1 MATKDG
7 WLPLHCTCDNVC
19 FYKEPLNVIQFL
31 VEQWPEAV
39 KKSTVNGSLP
49 LHYACS
55 NKAPLEVI
63 QYLVEQWQEAVK
75 KINTS
80 GLTPLNQE
88 TRPEVVAWLQDVES
102 GRIAFAVPLKQ
113 PPTSTPSKPEPEPK
127 FEHDIASKLTML
139 DCYDSLVFLFTQIA
153 YMRDLDSLVL
163 CAVYRVVVCEFLSHV
178 HCCLCR
184 FLCLPE
190 TVSDFQE
197 NRGRIEDQQKRDR
210 IGQELRQACYEQP
223 QSIDKIR
230 SLVKECPEAIKTT
243 TVSGLLP
250 LHFACANKAPLELIQ
265 FLVEQWP
272 EAVKKTTNVDGKTPL
287 GYAERTEVI
296 AWLSLLDAI
305 QITDTKFEADRT
317 EIQKA
322 MAFERGEPVAVSQE
336 YIEEILT
343 EPRVVLGEGFFG
355 VVLKG
360 VDTVL
365 NTTFAVKAIHQELVQ
380 HGHTADVQ
388 AARATFQQELDVR
401 TIENRLLRINSKLSH
416 PHRYPPPTTDS
427 FKVQTPK
434 HCILVRLSLIRR
446 ASGTPVPHLRA
457 G

>member
-1 MATKDG
+1 VRRCPEVAKTKDVDGWLPLHFACQFTAPLEVIQFLVEQWPEAVKKTTVNGSLPLHLLCSNNAPLEVVQFLVEQWPEAVMATKDG

-190 TVSDFQE
+190 TVSGSQE
-197 NRGRIEDQQKRDR
+197 KRDR
-210 IGQELRQACYEQP
+210 N
-223 QSIDKIR
+223 
-230 SLVKECPEAIKTT
+230 
-243 TVSGLLP
+243 SG
-250 LHFACANKAPLELIQ
+250 A
-265 FLVEQWP
+265 
-272 EAVKKTTNVDGKTPL
+272 
-287 GYAERTEVI
+287 
-296 AWLSLLDAI
+296 
-305 QITDTKFEADRT
+305 
-317 EIQKA
+317 
-322 MAFERGEPVAVSQE
+322 
-336 YIEEILT
+336 
-343 EPRVVLGEGFFG
+343 
-355 VVLKG
+355 
-360 VDTVL
+360 
-365 NTTFAVKAIHQELVQ
+365 
-380 HGHTADVQ
+380 TA
-388 AARATFQQELDVR
+388 
-401 TIENRLLRINSKLSH
+401 SSMH
-416 PHRYPPPTTDS
+416 
-427 FKVQTPK
+427 
-434 HCILVRLSLIRR
+434 
-446 ASGTPVPHLRA
+446 
-457 G
+457 